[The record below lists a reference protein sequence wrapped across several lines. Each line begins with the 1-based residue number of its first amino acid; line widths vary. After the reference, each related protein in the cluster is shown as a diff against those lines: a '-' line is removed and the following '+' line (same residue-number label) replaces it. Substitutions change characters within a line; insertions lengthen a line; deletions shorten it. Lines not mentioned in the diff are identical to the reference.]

1 MTGEGGARLKALIA
15 VAAWGGSFPAIKVAL
30 ADVSLTTLIW
40 LRFGSGV
47 LALFLLIIVRKRA
60 RFLPFKEAFLFAA
73 LGFLGIFFHNAI
85 QAFALK
91 TVSAGMSGLII
102 ATNPIAIAA
111 LGALILGERI
121 DRGTVGGILLAAI
134 GVLVIL
140 ARGDPAFLLLRG
152 FSTGELL
159 MIFSVFTWGLFTVF
173 SRKALQRT
181 PPELAMIYALSFGWL
196 YSTVPFLY
204 CGGVAELPAISAAAW
219 INILFLGVLCSGLA
233 YFLWYDALRVL
244 PASEVGVFLY
254 INPVVAVILSAA
266 FLGEAV
272 TPSMILGGALVFL
285 GVWFVNTRQRRSR
298 KAAE

>member
-30 ADVSLTTLIW
+30 AEVSLTTLIW

-47 LALFLLIIVRKRA
+47 LALFLIIIARKKG

-140 ARGDPAFLLLRG
+140 ARGDPSFLLLRG

-159 MIFSVFTWGLFTVF
+159 MIFSVFTWGLFTVI

-181 PPELAMIYALSFGWL
+181 PPELAMIYALSFGWF

-219 INILFLGVLCSGLA
+219 MNILFLGVFCSGLA

-298 KAAE
+298 ITAE